1 MTPEIKCLFLSRN
14 RVLNFQTIIQKR
26 PKKER
31 QLSHSLREITIFL
44 AMGALALTFLACL
57 SSSSLMS
64 TEDEVHPESLSQN
77 LLSTD

>member
-14 RVLNFQTIIQKR
+14 RVLNKFKKLEISKQFYKNDQT
-26 PKKER
+26 KER

-64 TEDEVHPESLSQN
+64 KEDEVHPES
-77 LLSTD
+77 

>member
-1 MTPEIKCLFLSRN
+1 MLGTSGKEREGERN
-14 RVLNFQTIIQKR
+14 KNDQNKRTTIISVFKR
-26 PKKER
+26 N
-31 QLSHSLREITIFL
+31 HYFL